1 MMIRLRFS
9 FRRLNHYEKSSK
21 KIENYSFPKE
31 AIEGAARQ
39 NVYVLLV
46 KKELGFSRVVVSKG
60 IKMNF
65 EQNYLW
71 RVERVNELPL
81 LVVVVLLLIFIQS
94 VGAKHNLMLSHYTR
108 VHRRNPHL
116 PTKWLKSPLP
126 YQSALTRHNYRNRY
140 LRVEIALIRVQLSF
154 PKLQWLTLAWYEML
168 FVIYWK
174 NESFCLKFMQSRK
187 NALCIT

>member
-1 MMIRLRFS
+1 MKRAPTKLKTILFQ
-9 FRRLNHYEKSSK
+9 K
-21 KIENYSFPKE
+21 
-31 AIEGAARQ
+31 RQ
-39 NVYVLLV
+39 LKGPRGRTSMCYWLL

-140 LRVEIALIRVQLSF
+140 LRVEIALIRGQLSF
-154 PKLQWLTLAWYEML
+154 PKLQWLTLSCMIRNVVCDLLEKRKFL
-168 FVIYWK
+168 SKIYAV
-174 NESFCLKFMQSRK
+174 S
-187 NALCIT
+187 

>member
-1 MMIRLRFS
+1 MQLQYKSNKYMMIRLRFS

-31 AIEGAARQ
+31 AIEGAARH
-39 NVYVLLV
+39 NVYVVILV
-46 KKELGFSRVVVSKG
+46 KKELGFSRAVVSKG

-116 PTKWLKSPLP
+116 PTK
-126 YQSALTRHNYRNRY
+126 
-140 LRVEIALIRVQLSF
+140 
-154 PKLQWLTLAWYEML
+154 
-168 FVIYWK
+168 
-174 NESFCLKFMQSRK
+174 
-187 NALCIT
+187 

>member
-31 AIEGAARQ
+31 AIEGAARH
-39 NVYVLLV
+39 NVYVVILV
-46 KKELGFSRVVVSKG
+46 KKELGFSRAVVSKG

-81 LVVVVLLLIFIQS
+81 LVVVVLLLLIFIQS
-94 VGAKHNLMLSHYTR
+94 VGAKHNLMLSR
-108 VHRRNPHL
+108 VVR
-116 PTKWLKSPLP
+116 
-126 YQSALTRHNYRNRY
+126 
-140 LRVEIALIRVQLSF
+140 F
-154 PKLQWLTLAWYEML
+154 
-168 FVIYWK
+168 
-174 NESFCLKFMQSRK
+174 RK
-187 NALCIT
+187 KC